1 MSDRRQPNERPRNA
15 AIACS
20 LQETD
25 LADRQDRWLELG
37 QRAGIEAIATS
48 NGLRLRFRAVTGVE
62 AELRQLADLER
73 ECCAFADWSVRA
85 RGGELVLT
93 VSADSEEAIAAV
105 QGMFGKL
112 RSALATTS
120 G

>member
-1 MSDRRQPNERPRNA
+1 VSNRGQPNELPRSA

-20 LQETD
+20 LQEAD
-25 LADRQDRWLELG
+25 LADRQGRWLELG
-37 QRAGIEAIATS
+37 QRAGIEAVATS
-48 NGLRLRFRAVTGVE
+48 NGLRLFFRAVPGVE
-62 AELRQLADLER
+62 AELRRLADLER

-85 RGGELVLT
+85 RGKEVVLAVT
-93 VSADSEEAIAAV
+93 ADSEEAVAAV
-105 QGMFGKL
+105 QAMLGKL

>member
-1 MSDRRQPNERPRNA
+1 MSTRGQPNERPRSA

-20 LQETD
+20 LQQTD
-25 LADRQDRWLELG
+25 LADRLDRWLELG
-37 QRAGIEAIATS
+37 QRAGIEAVATS
-48 NGLRLRFRAVTGVE
+48 NGLRLFFRADPGVE

-85 RGGELVLT
+85 HREELVLT
-93 VSADSEEAIAAV
+93 VNADREEAITAV
-105 QGMFGKL
+105 QAMFPKL
-112 RSALATTS
+112 RAALATTS